1 MEYTES
7 NVAEWMVNEIKFK
20 GMLSQGDAI
29 AYVKSHFGDE
39 FVFVNEKG
47 NSSLSKEVKK
57 AFRKLHA
64 GKIAWEQRRIFLGM
78 DLIRGRHDTAEI
90 HWPNNLLNMY
100 CEVESLSVISET
112 SV

>member
-1 MEYTES
+1 MEYTE
-7 NVAEWMVNEIKFK
+7 NDVAEWMVNEIKFK
-20 GMLSQGDAI
+20 GILSQSDAI

-64 GKIAWEQRRIFLGM
+64 GKVAWDRDGFFWAW
-78 DLIRGRHDTAEI
+78 T
-90 HWPNNLLNMY
+90 
-100 CEVESLSVISET
+100 
-112 SV
+112 